1 MSRKGGRLAG
11 LSGPL
16 IDAIFKS
23 VSANNRFFR
32 RYEAFA
38 STFGA
43 LSVVITISFL
53 TFFFA
58 YGHIPPALVPNISSA
73 FDFSLLIAGLLSS
86 LILHEV
92 SHVIILANHG
102 IRAGSIGIS
111 VTGIFGAYVQADM
124 DIETYRKVKSPFY
137 SCGVGSNLLMF
148 LTLFALSVTIVPAIT
163 PAATVSFWFLVLN
176 SIPAPLMDGGKIFES
191 LLEALRLERFADHV
205 SISILAIWLLAI
217 VCRFAI
223 L

>member
-16 IDAIFKS
+16 IDAIFRS
-23 VSANNRFFR
+23 VSANNGFFQ
-32 RYEAFA
+32 RYESVA
-38 STFGA
+38 STFGS
-43 LSVVITISFL
+43 LSVVFTISFL
-53 TFFFA
+53 TLFFA
-58 YGHIPPALVPNISSA
+58 YGHIPPVLMPSISSA
-73 FDFSLLIAGLLSS
+73 FDFALLIAGLLAA

-102 IRAGSIGIS
+102 IRAESMGIS

-124 DIETYRKVKSPFY
+124 DLETYRIVKSPFY
-137 SCGVGSNLLMF
+137 SCGVGSNLVMF
-148 LTLFALSVTIVPAIT
+148 LILFALSATVVPAIM
-163 PAATVSFWFLVLN
+163 PATAVSFWFLILN

-191 LLEALRLERFADHV
+191 LLEAVRLERFVDHV
-205 SISILAIWLLAI
+205 SVAILVVWLLAI
-217 VCRFAI
+217 VCRFAS